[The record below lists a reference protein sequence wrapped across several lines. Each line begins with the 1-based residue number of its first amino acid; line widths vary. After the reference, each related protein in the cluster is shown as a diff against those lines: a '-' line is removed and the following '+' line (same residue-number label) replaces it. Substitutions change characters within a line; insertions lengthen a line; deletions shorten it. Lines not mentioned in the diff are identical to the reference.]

1 MGIIEKG
8 NKGKEPGNLLPRLR
22 RCEKVGTYDH
32 ARSSFMGTSLPSD
45 SFCAATLGGLFT
57 TAKRDKMTP
66 PWCPA
71 IVLVKGIV
79 VRDNPQN
86 TRFGV
91 FKSEREEREDADRKG
106 FRKRKGSKRKKIR
119 KIFTVG

>member
-1 MGIIEKG
+1 
-8 NKGKEPGNLLPRLR
+8 
-22 RCEKVGTYDH
+22 
-32 ARSSFMGTSLPSD
+32 
-45 SFCAATLGGLFT
+45 
-57 TAKRDKMTP
+57 MTP